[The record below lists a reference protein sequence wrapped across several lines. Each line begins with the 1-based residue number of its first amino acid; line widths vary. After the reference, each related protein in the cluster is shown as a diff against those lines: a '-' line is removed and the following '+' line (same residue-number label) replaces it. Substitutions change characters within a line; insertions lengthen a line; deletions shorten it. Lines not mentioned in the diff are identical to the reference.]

1 MKKEDKRKTLMA
13 MLFNKVNKNQIE
25 KLINRKS
32 ATLAVE
38 NYVKIIE
45 KYDENDVNEAKKALR
60 AGLFKMM
67 NERWI
72 FHKALHATFRK
83 GAKNVHQ
90 TRIVL
95 EKYMIQFRSELKNNF
110 IESFV
115 NREKVMRIPSA
126 IEREGF

>member
-1 MKKEDKRKTLMA
+1 
-13 MLFNKVNKNQIE
+13 
-25 KLINRKS
+25 
-32 ATLAVE
+32 
-38 NYVKIIE
+38 
-45 KYDENDVNEAKKALR
+45 
-60 AGLFKMM
+60 MM

-72 FHKALHATFRK
+72 FHKALHTTFRK